1 MKSNKDTNTMMKPI
15 NSLTNVSSRSSLG
28 GMSRL
33 LSLAVLITFPFYGWA
48 QTDSTMV
55 PPTII
60 LIKNVGTDRI
70 NTSFDTLLR
79 YYLYLCTH
87 NV

>member
-1 MKSNKDTNTMMKPI
+1 MKSNKDTYTMMKPI

-48 QTDSTMV
+48 QTDVS
-55 PPTII
+55 P
-60 LIKNVGTDRI
+60 L
-70 NTSFDTLLR
+70 
-79 YYLYLCTH
+79 
-87 NV
+87 